1 MERWIH
7 PLCEELKISFNGP
20 FLSLKDGRLAVVSSK
35 GIRFS
40 DDGGLSWSE
49 PIFICEGIN
58 DKEPASS
65 AILQTETGVILFL
78 YLNFSDYRFQ
88 WDEERGEPQDC
99 KLELWCIRSLD
110 GGYSWI
116 DHQRVLEGCNGN
128 FFGFI
133 QTTSGRLVA
142 SVEHLVSNPG
152 RWVSLSVY
160 SDDEGKTWRK
170 SNLIDLGGQGHHDG
184 ALEPTLVELKDGKL
198 LMFIRTNLD
207 RFWQAVSD
215 DGGRYWRKIIPS
227 RIDASSSPGKLM
239 RLKSGRIAL
248 VWNRLNP
255 EGGEYPKRE
264 FKGGTEFPASWH
276 REGLS
281 IAFSEDECESW
292 TEPVVIARQKGGQ
305 LSYPYLFQPR
315 PGELWIIAGFAFKK
329 NWEEPYPLRLKI
341 EEEKFIDY
349 VKKPGKV
356 L

>member
-20 FLSLKDGRLAVVSSK
+20 FLSLKDGRLAVVRSE

-99 KLELWCIRSLD
+99 KLELWCIRSQ
-110 GGYSWI
+110 I
-116 DHQRVLEGCNGN
+116 R
-128 FFGFI
+128 
-133 QTTSGRLVA
+133 
-142 SVEHLVSNPG
+142 

-227 RIDASSSPGKLM
+227 RIDASSSPGKLL

-305 LSYPYLFQPR
+305 LSYPYLFEPR

-349 VKKPGKV
+349 V
-356 L
+356 